1 MNLKSLSQQIK
12 IKESFLCVGL
22 DIDLSKIPSHILNEK
37 DPIFVFSKSIIDAT
51 HKYAVAY
58 KPNLAFFE
66 AYGIEGWKA
75 FEKTIDYIN
84 KNYPNHFI
92 IADAKRG
99 DIGNTSGRYA
109 KAFFENYGVDAVTIS
124 PYMGRDSIEPFL
136 SFKDKYAVLLTLTSN
151 EGSKDLQYIEE
162 KGIPVYEKVL
172 RLSTKFKNPHK
183 LMYVVGAT
191 KSENLKSIRNIVPD
205 SFLLIPGV
213 GAQGGN
219 LKDVVRNGINSNCG
233 LIVNSSRGII
243 YASKGNDFVEK
254 VAEKAF
260 ELQKEMSE
268 YLKLYKI
275 I

>member
-1 MNLKSLSQQIK
+1 MNIDSLYQQIK
-12 IKESFLCVGL
+12 VKESFLCVGL
-22 DIDLSKIPSHILNEK
+22 DVDLNKIPPHLLNEK
-37 DPIFVFSKSIIDAT
+37 DPIFSFSKGIIDAT
-51 HKYAVAY
+51 HSFTVAY

-66 AYGIEGWKA
+66 AYGLKGWKA
-75 FEKTIDYIN
+75 FEKTIDYLN

-109 KAFFENYGVDAVTIS
+109 KAFFENFGVDAVTIS

-136 SFKDKYAVLLTLTSN
+136 SYKDKYAVLLALTSN
-151 EGSKDLQYIEE
+151 EGSRDFQFSED
-162 KGIPVYEKVL
+162 KGVPLYEKVL
-172 RLSTKFKNPHK
+172 RLSTKFKNSNK

-191 KSENLKSIRNIVPD
+191 KSENLIAIRKIVPD

-219 LKDVVRNGINSNCG
+219 LKEVVQNGINSNCG
-233 LIVNSSRGII
+233 LLVNSSRGII
-243 YASKGNDFVEK
+243 YASSGTDFSTEA
-254 VAEKAF
+254 AEKAF
-260 ELQKEMSE
+260 NLQKEMSE
-268 YLKLYKI
+268 YLKQFKI

>member
-1 MNLKSLSQQIK
+1 MNIDSLYQQIK
-12 IKESFLCVGL
+12 VKESFLCVGL
-22 DIDLSKIPSHILNEK
+22 DVDLNKIPPHLLNEK
-37 DPIFVFSKSIIDAT
+37 DPIFSFSKGIIDAT
-51 HKYAVAY
+51 HSFSVAY

-66 AYGIEGWKA
+66 AYGLKGWKA
-75 FEKTIDYIN
+75 FEKTIDYLN

-109 KAFFENYGVDAVTIS
+109 KAFFENFGVDAVTIS

-136 SFKDKYAVLLTLTSN
+136 SYKDKYAVLLALTSN
-151 EGSKDLQYIEE
+151 EGSRDFQFSED
-162 KGIPVYEKVL
+162 KGVPLYEKVL
-172 RLSTKFKNPHK
+172 RLSTKFKNSNK

-191 KSENLKSIRNIVPD
+191 KSENLIAIRKIVPD

-219 LKDVVRNGINSNCG
+219 LKEVVQNGINSNCG
-233 LIVNSSRGII
+233 LLVNSSRGII
-243 YASKGNDFVEK
+243 YASSGTDFSTK
-254 VAEKAF
+254 AAEKAF
-260 ELQKEMSE
+260 NLQKEMSE
-268 YLKLYKI
+268 YLKQFKI

>member
-22 DIDLSKIPSHILNEK
+22 DIDLSKIPTHILNEK

-66 AYGIEGWKA
+66 AYGIKGWKA

-136 SFKDKYAVLLTLTSN
+136 SYKDKYAVLLTLTSN
-151 EGSKDLQYIEE
+151 EGSRDFQYIEQ
-162 KGIPVYEKVL
+162 KGVPVYEKVL
-172 RLSTKFKNPHK
+172 RLSTKFQNSHK

-219 LKDVVRNGINSNCG
+219 LKEVVRNGINSNCG

-243 YASKGNDFVEK
+243 YASQGNDFFEK
-254 VAEKAF
+254 AAEKAF
-260 ELQKEMSE
+260 ELQNEMSE
-268 YLKLYKI
+268 YLKLFKI

>member
-1 MNLKSLSQQIK
+1 MNIDSLYQQIK
-12 IKESFLCVGL
+12 VKESFLCVGL
-22 DIDLSKIPSHILNEK
+22 DVDLNKIPPHLLNEK
-37 DPIFVFSKSIIDAT
+37 DPIFSFSKGIIDAT
-51 HKYAVAY
+51 HSFTVAY

-66 AYGIEGWKA
+66 AYGLKGWKA
-75 FEKTIDYIN
+75 FEKTIDYLN

-109 KAFFENYGVDAVTIS
+109 KAFFENFGVDAVTIS

-136 SFKDKYAVLLTLTSN
+136 SYKDKYAVLLALTSN
-151 EGSKDLQYIEE
+151 KGSRDFQFSED
-162 KGIPVYEKVL
+162 KGVPLYEKVL
-172 RLSTKFKNPHK
+172 RLSTKFKNSNK

-191 KSENLKSIRNIVPD
+191 KSENLIAIRKIVPD

-219 LKDVVRNGINSNCG
+219 LKEVVQNGINSNCG
-233 LIVNSSRGII
+233 LLVNSSRGII
-243 YASKGNDFVEK
+243 YASSGTDFSTK
-254 VAEKAF
+254 AAEKAF
-260 ELQKEMSE
+260 NMQKEMSE
-268 YLKLYKI
+268 YLKQFKI

>member
-1 MNLKSLSQQIK
+1 MNIDSLYQQIK
-12 IKESFLCVGL
+12 VKESFLCVGL
-22 DIDLSKIPSHILNEK
+22 DVDLNKIPPHLLNEK
-37 DPIFVFSKSIIDAT
+37 DPIFSFSKGIIDAT
-51 HKYAVAY
+51 QSFTVAY

-66 AYGIEGWKA
+66 AYGLKGWKA
-75 FEKTIDYIN
+75 FEKTIDYLN

-109 KAFFENYGVDAVTIS
+109 KAFFENFGVDAVTIS

-136 SFKDKYAVLLTLTSN
+136 SYKDKYAVLLALTSN
-151 EGSKDLQYIEE
+151 EGSRDFQFSED
-162 KGIPVYEKVL
+162 KGVPLYEKVL
-172 RLSTKFKNPHK
+172 RLSIKFKNSNK

-191 KSENLKSIRNIVPD
+191 KSENLIAIRKIVPD

-219 LKDVVRNGINSNCG
+219 LKEVVQNGINSNCG
-233 LIVNSSRGII
+233 LLVNSSRGII
-243 YASKGNDFVEK
+243 YASSGTDFSTK
-254 VAEKAF
+254 AAAKAF
-260 ELQKEMSE
+260 NLQKEMSE
-268 YLKLYKI
+268 YLKQFKI

>member
-109 KAFFENYGVDAVTIS
+109 KAFFENYGVDAITIS

-151 EGSKDLQYIEE
+151 EGSRDFQYIEQ
-162 KGIPVYEKVL
+162 KGVPVYEKVL
-172 RLSTKFKNPHK
+172 RLSTKFENAHK

-219 LKDVVRNGINSNCG
+219 LKEVVLNGINSNCG

-243 YASKGNDFVEK
+243 YASQGNDFIEK
-254 VAEKAF
+254 AAEKAF

-268 YLKLYKI
+268 YLKLFKI

>member
-22 DIDLSKIPSHILNEK
+22 DIDLSKIPTHILNEK

-151 EGSKDLQYIEE
+151 EGSRDFQYIEQ
-162 KGIPVYEKVL
+162 KGVPVYEKVL
-172 RLSTKFKNPHK
+172 RLSTKFENAHN

-219 LKDVVRNGINSNCG
+219 LKEVVLNGINSNCG

-243 YASKGNDFVEK
+243 YASQGNDFVEK
-254 VAEKAF
+254 AAEKAF

>member
-22 DIDLSKIPSHILNEK
+22 DIDLSKIPTHILNEK

-66 AYGIEGWKA
+66 AYGIKGWKA

-151 EGSKDLQYIEE
+151 EGSRDFQYIEQ
-162 KGIPVYEKVL
+162 KGVPVYEKVL
-172 RLSTKFKNPHK
+172 RLSTKFQNSHK

-219 LKDVVRNGINSNCG
+219 LKEVVLNGINSNCG

-243 YASKGNDFVEK
+243 YASQGNDFAEK
-254 VAEKAF
+254 AAEKAF

-268 YLKLYKI
+268 YLKLFKI

>member
-1 MNLKSLSQQIK
+1 MNIDSLYQQIK
-12 IKESFLCVGL
+12 VKESFLCVGL
-22 DIDLSKIPSHILNEK
+22 DVDLNKIPPHLLNEK
-37 DPIFVFSKSIIDAT
+37 DPIFSFSKGIIDAT
-51 HKYAVAY
+51 HSFTVAY

-66 AYGIEGWKA
+66 AYGLKGWKA
-75 FEKTIDYIN
+75 FEKTIDYLN

-109 KAFFENYGVDAVTIS
+109 KAFFENFGVDAVTIS

-136 SFKDKYAVLLTLTSN
+136 SYKDKYAVLLALTSN
-151 EGSKDLQYIEE
+151 EGSRDFQFSED
-162 KGIPVYEKVL
+162 KGVPLYEKVL
-172 RLSTKFKNPHK
+172 RLSTKFKNSNK

-191 KSENLKSIRNIVPD
+191 KSENLMAIRKIVPD

-219 LKDVVRNGINSNCG
+219 LKEVVQNGINSNCG
-233 LIVNSSRGII
+233 LLVNSSRGII
-243 YASKGNDFVEK
+243 YASSGTDFSTK
-254 VAEKAF
+254 AAEKAF
-260 ELQKEMSE
+260 NLQKEMSE
-268 YLKLYKI
+268 YLKQFKI

>member
-22 DIDLSKIPSHILNEK
+22 DIDLSKIPNHILNEK

-136 SFKDKYAVLLTLTSN
+136 SYKDKYAVLLTLTSN
-151 EGSKDLQYIEE
+151 EGSRDFQYIEQ
-162 KGIPVYEKVL
+162 KGVPVYEKVL
-172 RLSTKFKNPHK
+172 RLSTKFENAHN
-183 LMYVVGAT
+183 LIYVVGAT

-219 LKDVVRNGINSNCG
+219 LKEVVLNGINSNCG
-233 LIVNSSRGII
+233 LIVNSSRSII
-243 YASKGNDFVEK
+243 YASQGNDFIEK
-254 VAEKAF
+254 AAEKAF
-260 ELQKEMSE
+260 ELQKQMSE
-268 YLKLYKI
+268 YLKLFKI

>member
-136 SFKDKYAVLLTLTSN
+136 SYKDKYAVLLTLTSN
-151 EGSKDLQYIEE
+151 EGSRDFQYIEQ
-162 KGIPVYEKVL
+162 KGVPVYEKVL
-172 RLSTKFKNPHK
+172 RLSTKFQNSHK

-219 LKDVVRNGINSNCG
+219 LKEVVRNGINSNCG

-243 YASKGNDFVEK
+243 YASRGNDFFEK
-254 VAEKAF
+254 AAEKAF

-268 YLKLYKI
+268 YLKLFKI

>member
-1 MNLKSLSQQIK
+1 MNIDSLYQQIK
-12 IKESFLCVGL
+12 VKESFLCVGL
-22 DIDLSKIPSHILNEK
+22 DVDLNKIPPHLLNEM
-37 DPIFVFSKSIIDAT
+37 DPIFSFSKGIIDAT
-51 HKYAVAY
+51 HSFTVAY

-66 AYGIEGWKA
+66 AYGLKGWKA
-75 FEKTIDYIN
+75 FEKTIDYLN

-109 KAFFENYGVDAVTIS
+109 KAFFENFGVDAVTIS

-136 SFKDKYAVLLTLTSN
+136 SYKDKYAVLLALTSN
-151 EGSKDLQYIEE
+151 KGSRDFQFSED
-162 KGIPVYEKVL
+162 KGVPLYEKVL
-172 RLSTKFKNPHK
+172 RLSTKFKNSNK

-191 KSENLKSIRNIVPD
+191 KSENLIAIRKIVPD

-219 LKDVVRNGINSNCG
+219 LKEVVQNGINSNCG
-233 LIVNSSRGII
+233 LLVNSSRGII
-243 YASKGNDFVEK
+243 YASSGTDFSTK
-254 VAEKAF
+254 AAEKAF
-260 ELQKEMSE
+260 NLQKEMSE
-268 YLKLYKI
+268 YLKQFKI

>member
-1 MNLKSLSQQIK
+1 
-12 IKESFLCVGL
+12 
-22 DIDLSKIPSHILNEK
+22 
-37 DPIFVFSKSIIDAT
+37 
-51 HKYAVAY
+51 
-58 KPNLAFFE
+58 
-66 AYGIEGWKA
+66 
-75 FEKTIDYIN
+75 
-84 KNYPNHFI
+84 
-92 IADAKRG
+92 
-99 DIGNTSGRYA
+99 
-109 KAFFENYGVDAVTIS
+109 
-124 PYMGRDSIEPFL
+124 MGRDSIEPFL

-254 VAEKAF
+254 VAEKAS

>member
-1 MNLKSLSQQIK
+1 MNIDSLYQQIK
-12 IKESFLCVGL
+12 VKESFLCVGL
-22 DIDLSKIPSHILNEK
+22 DVDLNKIPPHLLNEK
-37 DPIFVFSKSIIDAT
+37 DPIFSFSKGIIDAT
-51 HKYAVAY
+51 QSFTVAY

-66 AYGIEGWKA
+66 AYGLKGWKA
-75 FEKTIDYIN
+75 FEKTIDYLN

-109 KAFFENYGVDAVTIS
+109 KAFFENFGVDAVTIS

-136 SFKDKYAVLLTLTSN
+136 SYKDKYAVLLALTSN
-151 EGSKDLQYIEE
+151 EGSRDFQFSED
-162 KGIPVYEKVL
+162 KGVPLYEKVL
-172 RLSTKFKNPHK
+172 RLSTKFKNSNK

-191 KSENLKSIRNIVPD
+191 KSENLIAIRKIVPD

-219 LKDVVRNGINSNCG
+219 LKEVVQNGINSNCG
-233 LIVNSSRGII
+233 LLVNSSRGII
-243 YASKGNDFVEK
+243 YASSGTDFSTK
-254 VAEKAF
+254 AAEKAF
-260 ELQKEMSE
+260 NLQKEMSE
-268 YLKLYKI
+268 YLKQFKI